1 MGYYQGNFIMRKI
14 PKFQVKKEVI
24 IKLGERVFID
34 DVEWKVAE
42 VIDDIVI
49 LYREGI
55 GGESHTI
62 HKTVKEV
69 KSLLLEKT

>member
-1 MGYYQGNFIMRKI
+1 MRKI
-14 PKFQVKKEVI
+14 TKFQVKKEVL
-24 IKLGERVFID
+24 IKVGERVFID

-42 VIDDIVI
+42 VIDDIVT

-62 HKTVKEV
+62 HKIVKEV